1 MDLTRFLKSSLVC
14 GLLVAVFLSVGF
26 STSAPANAQTITAVM
41 HSALRV
47 LDPVITTA
55 HIVRNHGY
63 MIYDT
68 LLATDE
74 NDQIQPQMAEK
85 WMVSEDGKKYTFTLR
100 SGLQWHDG
108 QPVEAEDCVASI
120 KRFAEQDKMGQVL
133 MTLVTDMKVVDDR
146 TFQIALKE
154 PTEVVLTALAKPS
167 GLACFMMPKRIA
179 ETPSATTIKEHIG
192 SGPFKFIAAEFQPG
206 IKAVYEK
213 NKDYVPR
220 SEPASG
226 NAGGK
231 VVHVDR
237 VEWVTMP
244 DHMTTTNALL
254 AGEIDYM
261 EWVPFDLLPMVEGR
275 KDIKVAMIEKQGFQ
289 TMYRFNHLHPP
300 FDNKLIRQAA
310 MYAVGQEDVLKALV
324 GNPKYYK
331 TTPAVFGSGTP
342 FESSAGAEMVVPSN
356 VEKAKEL
363 LKQANYDGTP
373 VVLLQ
378 PTDVITIAAQPVVIA
393 SALRKA
399 GFTVDMQ
406 AMDWMTVVTRRAV
419 MEPPAKGG
427 WSLFSTNWLI
437 VEIMDPLRSAIAA
450 ANGRKAWFGWPD
462 VPEIEELRMK
472 FARTLDPAEQK
483 KLAEEIHKR
492 LLDEGVLVP
501 LGQFYIPS
509 AYRADLTGVL
519 ESPVP
524 FFWNMK
530 KAGK

>member
-1 MDLTRFLKSSLVC
+1 MSLFGSLKRSSVRALA
-14 GLLVAVFLSVGF
+14 LAAFLSAALLF
-26 STSAPANAQTITAVM
+26 TSPANAQTISAVM

-68 LLATDE
+68 LVATDANE
-74 NDQIQPQMAEK
+74 KIQPQMAEK
-85 WMVSEDGKKYTFTLR
+85 WVVSADGKTYTFTLR
-100 SGLQWHDG
+100 SGLKWHDG
-108 QPVEAEDCVASI
+108 LPVKAEDCVASI
-120 KRFAEQDKMGQVL
+120 KRFAEQDKMGQIM
-133 MTLVTDMKVVDDR
+133 MTLVADMKAVDDK
-146 TFQIALKE
+146 TFQIAFKE

-167 GLACFMMPKRIA
+167 GLAGFMMPKRIA
-179 ETPSATTIKEHIG
+179 ETPATQPIKEHIG
-192 SGPFKFIAAEFQPG
+192 SGPFKFVAAEFKPG

-231 VVHVDR
+231 VVYVDR

-244 DHMTTTNALL
+244 DHMTTVNALL

-261 EWVPFDLLPMVEGR
+261 EWVPFDLLRMVEGK
-275 KDIKVAMIEKQGFQ
+275 KDIKVSVIEKQGFQ

-300 FDNKLIRQAA
+300 FNNKLIRQAA

-331 TTPAVFGSGTP
+331 TCPAVFGCGTP
-342 FESSAGAEMVVPSN
+342 YESSAGADMVVPSN
-356 VEKAKEL
+356 LEKAREL
-363 LKQANYDGTP
+363 LKQAKYDGTP

-406 AMDWMTVVTRRAV
+406 AMDWMTVVTRRAS

-427 WSLFSTNWLI
+427 WNLFSTNWLI
-437 VEIMDPLRSAIAA
+437 VEIMDPLRSPIAA
-450 ANGRKAWFGWPD
+450 ANGTKAWFGWPD
-462 VPEIEELRMK
+462 VPKIEELRHK
-472 FARTLDPAEQK
+472 FVRTSKPAEQK
-483 KLAEEIHKR
+483 KLAEDIHK
-492 LLDEGVLVP
+492 LVIDEGVLMP

-509 AYRADLTGVL
+509 AYRTNLTGVL

-524 FFWNMK
+524 FFWNIRK
-530 KAGK
+530 TGK